1 MYKNRTMF
9 RRVKPVFIKGSGLI
23 PYRRVVRG
31 EGINDV
37 FQSIVKGI
45 GRVLSNQKL
54 RDSAKRI
61 AVSTGKKIFT
71 KALEDK
77 VVNTTSDVINRKI
90 NKIIDG
96 VNEGPSTEITPQE
109 TLRAKNRIAQTIA
122 TKGEPAVE
130 NSLQEYLAK
139 IRKKNKELSGSGMK
153 KKKGRPR
160 KNK

>member
-1 MYKNRTMF
+1 MYKNRSMF
-9 RRVKPVFIKGSGLI
+9 RGAKPVFIKGSGLI

-31 EGINDV
+31 EGINEV
-37 FQSIVKGI
+37 FQSVVKGI
-45 GRVLSNQKL
+45 SRVLSNPKL
-54 RDSAKRI
+54 RSSAKRI
-61 AVSTGKKIFT
+61 VVSTGEKIFT

-77 VVNTTSDVINRKI
+77 VVNTASDVVNRKI

-109 TLRAKNRIAQTIA
+109 TLRAKNRIAQTIVN
-122 TKGEPAVE
+122 KGEPAVE
-130 NSLQEYLAK
+130 NTLEAYLAK
-139 IRKKNKELSGSGMK
+139 LSKKQKGSGL

>member
-1 MYKNRTMF
+1 MYKNKTMF
-9 RRVKPVFIKGSGLI
+9 RSKKPVFVKGSGLI

-31 EGINDV
+31 EGVSDV
-37 FQSIVKGI
+37 FQSVVKGI

-54 RDSAKRI
+54 RESAKRI

-77 VVNTTSDVINRKI
+77 VVDTASGIVNKKI
-90 NKIIDG
+90 NKILDG
-96 VNEGPSTEITPQE
+96 KSEGEATELTPQE
-109 TLRAKNRIAQTIA
+109 TLRAKNRIQNTIVS
-122 TKGEPAVE
+122 KGESAVQGDLE
-130 NSLQEYLAK
+130 KYLAK
-139 IRKKNKELSGSGMK
+139 ARRKKQRLEGSGM

>member
-1 MYKNRTMF
+1 MYKNKTMF
-9 RRVKPVFIKGSGLI
+9 RSKKPVFVKGSGLI
-23 PYRRVVRG
+23 PYRRVIRG
-31 EGINDV
+31 EGVSDV
-37 FQSIVKGI
+37 FQSVVKGI

-77 VVNTTSDVINRKI
+77 VVDTASGIVNKKI
-90 NKIIDG
+90 NKILDG
-96 VNEGPSTEITPQE
+96 KSEGDATELTPQE
-109 TLRAKNRIAQTIA
+109 TLRAKNRIQNTIVS
-122 TKGEPAVE
+122 KGESAVQGDLE
-130 NSLQEYLAK
+130 KYLARAR
-139 IRKKNKELSGSGMK
+139 RKKQRLEGSGM

>member
-1 MYKNRTMF
+1 MYKNRSMF
-9 RRVKPVFIKGSGLI
+9 RGAKPVFIKGSGLI

-31 EGINDV
+31 EGIGDV

-61 AVSTGKKIFT
+61 VVSTGKKIFT

-77 VVNTTSDVINRKI
+77 VVDTASGIVNKKI
-90 NKIIDG
+90 NKILDG
-96 VNEGPSTEITPQE
+96 KSEGDATELTPQE
-109 TLRAKNRIAQTIA
+109 TLRAKQRIQNTIVS
-122 TKGEPAVE
+122 KGESAVQGDLE
-130 NSLQEYLAK
+130 QYLARAR
-139 IRKKNKELSGSGMK
+139 RKKKQLSGSGM

>member
-9 RRVKPVFIKGSGLI
+9 RGAKPVFIKGSGLI
-23 PYRRVVRG
+23 PYRRVIRG

-54 RDSAKRI
+54 RQSAKRI
-61 AVSTGKKIFT
+61 VVSTGEKIFT

-77 VVNTTSDVINRKI
+77 VVNTASDVVNRKI

-139 IRKKNKELSGSGMK
+139 LRKKNKELTGSGM

-160 KNK
+160 KKK